1 MRNGKAMGMWRALLA
16 LPLAGILA
24 LAPAHAQDDA
34 DGDLEGDLRC
44 VALLAVAVAN
54 TQGEAQAGITAGLMY
69 FVGRID
75 GVAPGIDLKAELQ
88 RIAATMTDP
97 AADMTRCSA
106 ILTAK
111 GQALIAIGGELSGTQ

>member
-1 MRNGKAMGMWRALLA
+1 MALRGLRTALLA
-16 LPLAGILA
+16 LALPGLLA

-34 DGDLEGDLRC
+34 AGDLEGDLRC

-54 TQGEAQAGITAGLMY
+54 TQGESRANITAGLMY

-75 GVAPGIDLKAELQ
+75 GIAPGIDLKTELQ
-88 RIAATMTDP
+88 RIAGTMADP
-97 AADMTRCSA
+97 AADMTRCGA

-111 GQALIAIGGELSGTQ
+111 GQELIAIGGDLSDTE